1 MKISKLI
8 AGKDKIKISSI
19 WSEERMESILFEIEN
34 IPYKIK
40 EPELIIRQ
48 YIPYN
53 RQQQKE
59 TDNDVNLRQQKLKIR
74 QTRTSAVYF
83 QFQFE

>member
-1 MKISKLI
+1 MSKAELKISKLI

-40 EPELIIRQ
+40 EG
-48 YIPYN
+48 
-53 RQQQKE
+53 
-59 TDNDVNLRQQKLKIR
+59 NLNSSFGNTAHITGSNKKKRI
-74 QTRTSAVYF
+74 TT
-83 QFQFE
+83 

>member
-1 MKISKLI
+1 MRNLQESIPRCTRIEELDKLASLIKKEVPSAETMSKAELKISKLI

-40 EPELIIRQ
+40 
-48 YIPYN
+48 
-53 RQQQKE
+53 
-59 TDNDVNLRQQKLKIR
+59 
-74 QTRTSAVYF
+74 
-83 QFQFE
+83 